1 MESSS
6 SDRLNEIKN
15 ERPYTPVILYWEKSV
30 NGRKEVNGVWY
41 IHEATLKHV
50 RAGMTPFDTAN
61 LGLPQ
66 YTFDLRA
73 LEDRFVEVTPDHLIT
88 PPGKDLR
95 NRIER
100 LIEEESMV
108 QVTLR
113 TTIRQAK
120 EPLKVVGRFY
130 GIRKDLTTLSGA
142 VNPGLYLGILPDRD
156 ISLVFP
162 PGVTERE
169 KRVEYR
175 VRASKKSRGAGIQD
189 CVVGLPLNPKELT
202 QPGNFSLKKI
212 SY

>member
-88 PPGKDLR
+88 TILK
-95 NRIER
+95 
-100 LIEEESMV
+100 EE
-108 QVTLR
+108 
-113 TTIRQAK
+113 
-120 EPLKVVGRFY
+120 LKIFTRRSELLAVLPKF
-130 GIRKDLTTLSGA
+130 KTALTE
-142 VNPGLYLGILPDRD
+142 ILFMMH
-156 ISLVFP
+156 L
-162 PGVTERE
+162 
-169 KRVEYR
+169 
-175 VRASKKSRGAGIQD
+175 
-189 CVVGLPLNPKELT
+189 LP
-202 QPGNFSLKKI
+202 
-212 SY
+212 